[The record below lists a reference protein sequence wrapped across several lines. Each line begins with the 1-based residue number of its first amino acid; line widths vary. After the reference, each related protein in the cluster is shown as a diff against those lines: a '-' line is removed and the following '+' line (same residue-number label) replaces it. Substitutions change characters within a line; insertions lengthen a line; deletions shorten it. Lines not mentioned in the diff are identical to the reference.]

1 MRPASWPD
9 MLHELR
15 TERGLSSRSVAMQ
28 SGVARHVVLNA
39 ERGTNITVRTL
50 ERLLNFYGYELDA
63 MRREDA

>member
-1 MRPASWPD
+1 
-9 MLHELR
+9 MLRELR
-15 TERGLSSRSVAMQ
+15 AERALSLRRVATMSGLT
-28 SGVARHVVLNA
+28 RHVLQRA

>member
-1 MRPASWPD
+1 MRPASWSD

-15 TERGLSSRSVAMQ
+15 AERGLSTRAVAIQ
-28 SGVARHVVLNA
+28 SGVARHVVISA

-63 MRREDA
+63 LRREDA